1 MTVGFLTRMLTSA
14 TEIIIRDQKTGKT
27 LFIGCASAA
36 NFNDKVKDWDF
47 SKEHIIYI

>member
-1 MTVGFLTRMLTSA
+1 MTIGFLVGKLTA
-14 TEIIIRDQKTGKT
+14 NTEVIIKDQKTEKI
-27 LFIGCASAA
+27 LFIGYASAA

>member
-1 MTVGFLTRMLTSA
+1 MTVGYLVRMLTA
-14 TEIIIRDQKTGKT
+14 WTEVVIKDKRTGKT
-27 LFIGCASAA
+27 LFRGCASAA